1 MAWGRKKSGGR
12 REPQFGLAAS
22 LAELRLGPQDR
33 VTAADETP
41 KKPSR
46 KRKASDTDNDAPR
59 ERKPRA
65 NRGGSK
71 RRAKGRARRGLY
83 RLFYWGAVLGL
94 WAAIALVGVTVWG
107 GGPLPPIQGPRI
119 SQTPAT

>member
-22 LAELRLGPQDR
+22 LSELRLGPQDR
-33 VTAADETP
+33 VSANDETP
-41 KKPSR
+41 KKPSP

-71 RRAKGRARRGLY
+71 RRSKGRARSGLY
-83 RLFYWGAVLGL
+83 RLFFWGGVLGL
-94 WAAIALVGVTVWG
+94 WAGAPPGGVSALAS
-107 GGPLPPIQGPRI
+107 PP
-119 SQTPAT
+119 SPACSHLSNPQH